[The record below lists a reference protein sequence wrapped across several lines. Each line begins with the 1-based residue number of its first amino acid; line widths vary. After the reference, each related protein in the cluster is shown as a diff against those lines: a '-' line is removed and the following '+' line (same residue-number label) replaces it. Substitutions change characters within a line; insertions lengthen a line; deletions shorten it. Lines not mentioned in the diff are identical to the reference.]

1 LGCILSSQAKGRYM
15 RPIVL
20 IMLGALQGGL
30 LATPADAAEPLKVFS
45 LPAILESSA
54 LLVAVEKMPASEA
67 VSMSG
72 GIPNLWEGE
81 RVSFPGLAD
90 VAGNAETQAL
100 RFSLKHPDLRLILTV
115 AEGLYR
121 IVGRRSAGIS
131 SLADLKGKRIATRTD
146 TSAAYYLKSA
156 LAAGHLTEADVE
168 IVASTPKEMAD
179 ALIARKIDAIAI
191 WEPEAER
198 AALALGADAV
208 SLQPDQLY
216 REFYSLNTTAAA
228 LADPAKRAQI
238 VGFVRTLI
246 GVCGEVTANPDRA
259 QALYATRSGGDPAVI
274 RAAWKHHRFSC
285 SLPAELAG
293 IMAEQE
299 QWMAGLDKR
308 APRRPEELAK
318 LIDPSVLK
326 EALEKR

>member
-1 LGCILSSQAKGRYM
+1 M

-20 IMLGALQGGL
+20 AMLGALQGGL
-30 LATPADAAEPLKVFS
+30 LTAAPACAADPLKVFS
-45 LPAILESSA
+45 LPAILESA
-54 LLVAVEKMPASEA
+54 PLLVAVEKMPANEA
-67 VSMSG
+67 VTMSG

-90 VAGNAETQAL
+90 IAGNAETQAL

-115 AEGLYR
+115 SEGLYR
-121 IVGRRSAGIS
+121 IVARRSAGIS
-131 SLADLKGKRIATRTD
+131 SLADLKGKRVATRVD

-168 IVASTPKEMAD
+168 IIASTPKEMAD
-179 ALIARKIDAIAI
+179 ALIARQIDAIAI

-198 AALALGADAV
+198 AVLALGSDAV
-208 SLQPDQLY
+208 SLQPDQPY

-228 LADPAKRAQI
+228 LVDPVKRAQI

-246 GVCGEVTANPDRA
+246 GACREVAANPDRA
-259 QALYATRSGGDPAVI
+259 QALYAARSGGDREVI
-274 RAAWKHHRFSC
+274 RAAWPHHRFSC

-308 APRRPEELAK
+308 APRGREEIAK

-326 EALEKR
+326 EAMAQR